1 MKIQIYTIPNCLH
14 YCLRC
19 AYAKKK
25 PQEKGIEFEELDGID
40 NIEYLILSL
49 NQFEMSVI
57 IKDGKVIKLGE
68 I

>member
-14 YCLRC
+14 YCLHC

-25 PQEKGIEFEELDGID
+25 LQEKGIEFEELDGID
-40 NIEYLILSL
+40 NIEYLILSI

>member
-1 MKIQIYTIPNCLH
+1 MKIQIYTTPNCL
-14 YCLRC
+14 YCAYG

>member
-14 YCLRC
+14 C
-19 AYAKKK
+19 ADAKKK
-25 PQEKGIEFEELDGID
+25 LQEKGIEFEELDGID

-49 NQFEMSVI
+49 NQFEMPVI
-57 IKDGKVIKLGE
+57 IKDGKVIKLEE